1 MSVASEL
8 TQYNDLLKNAYD
20 AATAKGAT
28 IAEQKNLENLS
39 SAITSIETG
48 GGGSGSSPYDYGIT
62 YLQDFATCSLEDY
75 NAAIDSMVELK
86 HYSFIDKRDN
96 EVYDVA
102 KMADGSVWFCDNLR
116 LWINKGYGGA
126 DTSDPL
132 SQDDSDVTEYFDK
145 KITSY
150 STKQYGNFDDVFR
163 STLYYA
169 YYADSIP
176 LNVKYGFYYN
186 WACVTANSGL
196 TTDDK
201 HDVITPT
208 SSISPKGWTLPTEE
222 EANSLISAYKTGEV
236 ASGTDNV
243 EFNKSFHPVG
253 LGMTSKSQTNENPE
267 YFGSRGFFWLKSI
280 AGSGNKIKTLYS
292 IKVGG
297 ETKDYNLKSTFFEI
311 GPGSGANVRCILRKR
326 EV

>member
-39 SAITSIETG
+39 SAITSIKTG

-102 KMADGSVWFCDNLR
+102 KMADGSVWFCENLR
-116 LWINKGYGGA
+116 LWIDKSPGSVGA
-126 DTSDPL
+126 SL
-132 SQDDSDVTEYFDK
+132 SLSPDDSDVIEDFDK
-145 KITSY
+145 NVLSYPTS
-150 STKQYGNFDDVFR
+150 QHNRFDDAER
-163 STLYYA
+163 RYLYYA
-169 YYADSIP
+169 YYANYIH
-176 LNVKYGFYYN
+176 LNVKNGLYYN
-186 WACVTANSGL
+186 WACVTANSGI
-196 TTDDK
+196 DGGSEN
-201 HDVITPT
+201 VITPT
-208 SSISPKGWTLPTEE
+208 SSISPKGWTLPTKE
-222 EANSLISAYKTGEV
+222 EADSLISVYKTGEK
-236 ASGTDNV
+236 ASETDNV
-243 EFNKSFHPVG
+243 EFNKSFRPVV
-253 LGMTSKSQTNENPE
+253 LGMTSKSQTDEKPTS
-267 YFGSRGFFWLKSI
+267 FGIYGYFWLKSI
-280 AGSGNKIKTLYS
+280 VGSGNKIKVLYS
-292 IKVGG
+292 GQANGVLTDYSLGG
-297 ETKDYNLKSTFFEI
+297 TSTT